1 MNVKFYISTLLI
13 LCFCCHALQAQDDD
27 FDFDSFEAADDSK
40 IKQFCNNKV
49 TNLSPTR
56 LVGLSYDFIGPFNME
71 TDPVTNPDRVLETHP
86 MNFNQGARF
95 DANFPLLSKSS
106 IIINATASYWESRY
120 NGSNEVGEGSFA
132 ERLTDNE
139 LRTAAAG
146 LLIFKP
152 LNEKHF
158 LVFQAEAALNGNYN
172 FSTINPNFERL
183 KYSATAI
190 FGWKFNDDTN
200 FGVGLT
206 RTYRGGNLLHIPVM
220 LYNKTFNQNWGTE
233 LLLPAR
239 GDMRYNFSTQ
249 SILKFGYELEGQSY
263 LIQTPDAADGSIF
276 MNQDLE
282 LRKSEIRFRLNYDKS
297 ITDFIWFNVQ
307 GGVRIAYRYDLDAG
321 AAPSEPTLLRNDVGL
336 PFYFRFGINLMSP

>member
-1 MNVKFYISTLLI
+1 MNVKLYISVLLL
-13 LCFCCHALQAQDDD
+13 LCFCFQAGHAQEDDD
-27 FDFDSFEAADDSK
+27 FDFSEFEAVDDTE

-56 LVGLSYDFIGPFNME
+56 LVGISYDFMGPFNME
-71 TDPVTNPDRVLETHP
+71 TTDVDGERSTHP

-120 NGSNEVGEGSFA
+120 NGSDEVGVGSFA
-132 ERLTDNE
+132 ERLVENE
-139 LRTAAAG
+139 LRTAAVG
-146 LLIFKP
+146 LLVFKP

-172 FSTINPNFERL
+172 FNDIDPNFEKL

-190 FGWKFNDDTN
+190 FGWKFNENTN
-200 FGVGLT
+200 FGIGFT
-206 RTYRGGNLLHIPVM
+206 RTYRGGSLLHIPVM
-220 LYNKTFNQNWGTE
+220 LYNKTFNDKWGTE

-263 LIQTPDAADGSIF
+263 LIQSPNAPADSF
-276 MNQDLE
+276 FANQDLE

-307 GGVRIAYRYDLDAG
+307 GGVRVAYRYDLDQG
-321 AAPSEPTLLRNDVGL
+321 AAPSEPTLLENAVGL